1 MVRQYLDANKGLL
14 QTRILNPV
22 KDVRWTVLRKQLT
35 SEVLSSM
42 FDRVLNTPLYLHQR
56 IGEKSYAFAALPIW
70 LIHTSL
76 VLQRSVQIFVT

>member
-35 SEVLSSM
+35 SEVLS
-42 FDRVLNTPLYLHQR
+42 
-56 IGEKSYAFAALPIW
+56 
-70 LIHTSL
+70 
-76 VLQRSVQIFVT
+76 